1 MGHMSK
7 EDFQF
12 FFYDLK
18 GLLLKNNDLAK
29 AKTRQSF
36 IDCAIDII
44 SEEVKKRFDTP
55 EFELLTKDE
64 SKVSTDIF
72 AIKFKDGSPIV
83 YTFFDS
89 KFSLY
94 ILDSHLVNI
103 YNEGY
108 YVKPKFLKGDD

>member
-1 MGHMSK
+1 MSQMSK

-18 GLLLKNNDLAK
+18 GILLKSDDLAK
-29 AKTRQSF
+29 TKTRQSF
-36 IDCAIDII
+36 IDCANDII
-44 SEEVKKRFDTP
+44 SKEVKKRYDNA

-72 AIKFKDGSPIV
+72 AIKFKDDSPIV

-108 YVKPKFLKGDD
+108 YIKPKFWKED

>member
-18 GLLLKNNDLAK
+18 GLLLKNDDLAK

-44 SEEVKKRFDTP
+44 SKEVKKRFDAP

-108 YVKPKFLKGDD
+108 YVKPKFLEGDE

>member
-18 GLLLKNNDLAK
+18 GLLLKNDDLAK

-44 SEEVKKRFDTP
+44 SEEVRKRFDSP

-108 YVKPKFLKGDD
+108 YVKPKFLEGDE